1 MAGRAPPL
9 GGIEPEEELRPLLFS
24 VAYRMV
30 GTVAESEDLVQEAYL
45 RLHARDNEAVVE
57 SPRAFLTTVVTRLA
71 IDHLRSARRRR
82 EAYVGPWLPEPLL
95 DDAPGPEEHAEQRET
110 LSLAFLVLLER
121 LTPVERAAFL
131 LHDVFGFSYSEVAE
145 MIDKSED
152 NCRQLASRARR
163 KVDAGR
169 PRLPASP
176 EQHREI
182 TERFMRAL
190 EAGDIDDLAGLLAA
204 DAVSYSDGGG
214 LVRAA
219 RKPIEGR
226 DRIAR
231 YLTKVTR
238 AEQRPEGIAT
248 EPAKVNGLPGWI
260 VRDAQGVVIWVLSLE
275 LDEGRVR
282 RVRIVLSPEK
292 LGHLAP

>member
-1 MAGRAPPL
+1 
-9 GGIEPEEELRPLLFS
+9 
-24 VAYRMV
+24 MV

-45 RLHARDNEAVVE
+45 RLHQRDEEAVVE

-95 DDAPGPEEHAEQRET
+95 DDAPGPAEHAEQRET
-110 LSLAFLVLLER
+110 LSLAFLVLLEQ
-121 LTPVERAAFL
+121 LTPAERAAFL
-131 LHDVFGFSYSEVAE
+131 LHDVFGYSHSEVAE

-152 NCRQLASRARR
+152 NARQLASRARR

-169 PRLPASP
+169 PRVPPSP

-182 TERFMRAL
+182 TDRFMRAVD
-190 EAGDIDDLAGLLAA
+190 AGDVDGLVGLLAA

-214 LVRAA
+214 VVTAA
-219 RKPIEGR
+219 RKPVEGP

-231 YLTKVTR
+231 FLTKVT
-238 AEQRPEGIAT
+238 APDKRPEGVEIESAR
-248 EPAKVNGLPGWI
+248 VNGLPGYV
-260 VRDAQGVVIWVLSLE
+260 VRIGGMVVWVLSLE
-275 LDEGRVR
+275 IDDGKVR
-282 RVRIVLSPEK
+282 RVRIVLNPEK
-292 LGHLAP
+292 LRHLAP

>member
-1 MAGRAPPL
+1 
-9 GGIEPEEELRPLLFS
+9 
-24 VAYRMV
+24 MV

-45 RLHARDNEAVVE
+45 RLHERDEEAVVE

-82 EAYVGPWLPEPLL
+82 ESYVGPWLPEPLL

-110 LSLAFLVLLER
+110 LSLAFLVLLEQ
-121 LTPVERAAFL
+121 LSPVERAAFL
-131 LHDVFGFSYSEVAE
+131 LHDVFGFSHSEVGG

-152 NCRQLASRARR
+152 NSRQLASRARR

-169 PRLPASP
+169 PRVPPSP

-190 EAGDIDDLAGLLAA
+190 EAGDVEGLVELLAA

-214 LVRAA
+214 LVKAA
-219 RKPIEGR
+219 RKPVEG
-226 DRIAR
+226 DGKIAR
-231 YLTKVTR
+231 FLTKVTQPDR
-238 AEQRPEGIAT
+238 LPEGIET
-248 EPAKVNGLPGWI
+248 EPARVNGLPGWI
-260 VRDAQGVVIWVLSLE
+260 VRDATGAVIWVLSLE
-275 LDEGRVR
+275 VDEGEVR
-282 RVRIVLSPEK
+282 TVRIVLSPEK
-292 LGHLAP
+292 LRHLAP

>member
-1 MAGRAPPL
+1 
-9 GGIEPEEELRPLLFS
+9 
-24 VAYRMV
+24 MV

-45 RLHARDNEAVVE
+45 RLHQRDDEAVVE

-82 EAYVGPWLPEPLL
+82 ETYVGPWLPEPLL

-110 LSLAFLVLLER
+110 LSLAFLVLLDQ

-131 LHDVFGFSYSEVAE
+131 LHDVFGFSHSEVAE

-152 NCRQLASRARR
+152 NARQLASRARR

-169 PRLPASP
+169 PRVPPSP

-182 TERFMRAL
+182 TDRFMRAVD
-190 EAGDIDDLAGLLAA
+190 AGDVEAVAALLAA

-214 LVRAA
+214 VVTAA
-219 RKPIEGR
+219 RKPIEGPQ
-226 DRIAR
+226 RIAR
-231 YLTKVTR
+231 FLTKVT
-238 AEQRPEGIAT
+238 APDKRPEGVEIERAR
-248 EPAKVNGLPGWI
+248 VNGLPGYV
-260 VRDAQGVVIWVLSLE
+260 VRLGGAAVWVLSLE
-275 LDEGRVR
+275 IDDGQVR
-282 RVRIVLSPEK
+282 RVRIVLNPEK
-292 LGHLAP
+292 LRHLAP